1 MIDIETIVD
10 NIYIAM
16 LLPKGSFE
24 LDKNFGSE
32 LPNLDFNT
40 GDLELFNIK
49 FSKIVK
55 ETLNDFDNVSY
66 KSLKTDVEHKIV
78 IVEVEILLEKETKII
93 ELKFQ
98 NVEGSD
104 FKWKRI

>member
-1 MIDIETIVD
+1 M
-10 NIYIAM
+10 N
-16 LLPKGSFE
+16 S
-24 LDKNFGSE
+24 
-32 LPNLDFNT
+32 
-40 GDLELFNIK
+40 IK
-49 FSKIVK
+49 FGLD
-55 ETLNDFDNVSY
+55 LNDFDNVSY

-78 IVEVEILLEKETKII
+78 IVKVEILLEKETKII